1 MGLPPSE
8 AGATHETTDSALLFE
23 LALTP
28 VGAPGGPRGV
38 AGDDAT
44 ESPPVPAA
52 FDAVTVNV

>member
-8 AGATHETTDSALLFE
+8 TGATHETTDLAFVFE

-38 AGDDAT
+38 AGDEASESAPGPAT
-44 ESPPVPAA
+44 FE
-52 FDAVTVNV
+52 AVTVNV